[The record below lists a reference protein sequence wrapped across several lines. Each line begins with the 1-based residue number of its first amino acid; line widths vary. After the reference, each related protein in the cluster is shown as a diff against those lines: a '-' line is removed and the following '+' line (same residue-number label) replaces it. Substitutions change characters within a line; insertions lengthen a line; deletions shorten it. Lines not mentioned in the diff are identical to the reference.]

1 MVLIARKGEPYS
13 FILPD
18 DQAEKLGLEKGKEY
32 ELAEVKKG
40 LFVLY
45 ESKVKK
51 TAAEFD
57 NHIFALLREKS
68 LSERVEGK
76 FEELLNEGE
85 RARLKELISEGR
97 VVPFKLNERY
107 RKAVYKTREEIEASQ
122 PPTATSKTKEGKA
135 VTRTER
141 ETLRPVIL
149 PRQQPQKPE
158 EKQHKSPTYSLEKD
172 SFTVISSEEEVKK
185 ICREMKD
192 QIRRRE
198 ILGTKSFDGDYFVIK
213 SSLYDKHA
221 PAILN
226 LIRNNS
232 PMTLSALSEK
242 LRLDRQLVKAICEF
256 LREDGEITE
265 KRKEI
270 YAPV

>member
-18 DQAEKLGLEKGKEY
+18 EQAEKLGLERGKEY
-32 ELAEVKKG
+32 ELAEVKRG

-45 ESKVKK
+45 ECKVKK
-51 TAAEFD
+51 TSAEFD

-76 FEELLNEGE
+76 FEELLSKGE
-85 RARLKELISEGR
+85 RERLKELIREGR
-97 VVPFKLNERY
+97 VVPFRLNERY
-107 RKAVYKTREEIEASQ
+107 RKAVYKTREEIEASKS
-122 PPTATSKTKEGKA
+122 PTTPKAKEGRA
-135 VTRTER
+135 VTGTEK

-149 PRQQPQKPE
+149 PRQQPKNPAEKPGNGS
-158 EKQHKSPTYSLEKD
+158 KYSLEKD

-192 QIRRRE
+192 QIRRKE

-221 PAILN
+221 PAVLN

-232 PMTLSALSEK
+232 PMTLTALSEK

-265 KRKEI
+265 KRKET